1 MPTKR
6 ATEPKRGRGRPPH
19 APTPALRRR
28 VSIAAGGGMRH
39 EDIALALGINRDTL
53 AKYYEQELSVG
64 AMERRAEVMQAL
76 HAAAKRGSSS
86 AAKAYLLLEP
96 QLAAPPLP
104 DGVSPQPEAPGP
116 APAPEPRQA
125 RVGKKEQQ
133 KADAVTAQQGTDWE
147 SLLPG
152 APLQ

>member
-1 MPTKR
+1 
-6 ATEPKRGRGRPPH
+6 
-19 APTPALRRR
+19 
-28 VSIAAGGGMRH
+28 MRH

-53 AKYYEQELSVG
+53 TKYYEQELSIG

-96 QLAAPPLP
+96 QLAAPPA
-104 DGVSPQPEAPGP
+104 PEGDQSA
-116 APAPEPRQA
+116 APAAAPAAEPRPA

-133 KADAVTAQQGTDWE
+133 KADAVTAQQGTDWDG
-147 SLLPG
+147 LLPSG